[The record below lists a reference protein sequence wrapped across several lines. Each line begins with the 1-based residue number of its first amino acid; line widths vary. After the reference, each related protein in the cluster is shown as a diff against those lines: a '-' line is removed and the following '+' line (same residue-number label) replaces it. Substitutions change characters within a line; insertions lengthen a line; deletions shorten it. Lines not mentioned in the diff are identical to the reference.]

1 MLYKAPSLQTSV
13 YIQVCVRV
21 LQPLHSLVWSIYI
34 RSCYMYIVAILV
46 GIGVSLLLPVSVVV
60 HTHSSRMIQVQVQMA
75 DRALELLGLPDDQ
88 PSYILDVG

>member
-21 LQPLHSLVWSIYI
+21 LQPLHSLVWSIYV

-60 HTHSSRMIQVQVQMA
+60 VHTQLQDDPGAGA
-75 DRALELLGLPDDQ
+75 DGRPGAGAAGSP
-88 PSYILDVG
+88 